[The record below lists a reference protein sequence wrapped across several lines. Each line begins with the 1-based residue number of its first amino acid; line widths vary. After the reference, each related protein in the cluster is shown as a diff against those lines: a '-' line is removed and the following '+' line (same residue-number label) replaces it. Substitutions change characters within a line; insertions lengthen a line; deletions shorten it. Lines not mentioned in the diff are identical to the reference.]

1 MRNQLNTMAYY
12 GIRDDINTVNVEDYV
27 DLTYFNNCGAKDFTQ
42 FIEENIDPV
51 FPEGMDYESFKARA
65 LAIDGMKAEDVPE
78 YVELD
83 R

>member
-1 MRNQLNTMAYY
+1 MRNQLDTMVHY

-27 DLTYFNNCGAKDFTQ
+27 DLTYFNNCGARDFVE
-42 FIEENIDPV
+42 FIETNIDPV
-51 FPEGMDYESFKARA
+51 FPEGMDYESFKAKA